1 MDDLKYQVDLLTA
14 LNERL
19 MNSEKMY
26 RHIAECTGSL
36 FMYFDFKASP
46 VKVDLIGPWDDVL
59 GVKIVNHPYDQS
71 YLLNNFL
78 CEEDQDLFR
87 VRLLEIEREK
97 KESDSIEIRSKNKHK
112 WFKCNVTVSYASDGS
127 PLEKIIHIVDITKNK
142 INAEEL
148 EYLAFYDSLT
158 GVYNR
163 NYFVK
168 KLRDLCD
175 KAQNDEVSV
184 EVLFVDI
191 DDFKKINDSLG
202 LVYGDELVQEFG
214 QFLKEFNTEDIVVG
228 KFGSDV
234 FVIAI
239 YNPCGSRSADV
250 IYRKINER
258 LRHPFVLTDRSEVK
272 FTVTCG
278 VAEYPDA
285 GKTALEVMKNA
296 EIVLYKAKENS
307 NSKIQYFDP
316 EILNK
321 FLKNVSIEKKMKE
334 AVENED
340 FVLYY
345 QPLYESVSG
354 KIRGAE
360 VLLRW
365 PDNDGGFV
373 SNPDEFI
380 PIAEKNGVIIPVG
393 EWILKEAFRTLNEWR
408 TKYHLPII
416 LCINISAIQL
426 QKDNFVEQLQ
436 QLVQMYGI
444 NPEQL
449 ELEITETVLIN
460 NFDDIVDKI
469 KTIRGIGMRVSLDD
483 FGTGFSSL
491 SYLNN
496 LPIDTIKIDKSFIDS
511 AVVNDS
517 CGIITESIIKMAQR
531 LGYDTVA
538 EGVETKDQFNYLRKN
553 NCDIIQG
560 FLVGKPVPKNEFEKI
575 LIRQMP

>member
-26 RHIAECTGSL
+26 RHIAECTGNL
-36 FMYFDFKASP
+36 FMYFDFKSSP
-46 VKVDLIGPWDDVL
+46 TKVDLIGPWDELL
-59 GVKIVNHPYDQS
+59 GVKVANHPYDQS
-71 YLLNNFL
+71 YMLNFL
-78 CEEDQDLFR
+78 FEEDQDLFR
-87 VRLLEIEREK
+87 VKLLEIEREGK
-97 KESDSIEIRSKNKHK
+97 QKESIEVRSKNQHM
-112 WFKCNVTVSYASDGS
+112 WLKCDALVNYDSYGT
-127 PLEKIIHIVDITKNK
+127 PLEKIICLEDITKNK
-142 INAEEL
+142 INDEEL

-158 GVYNR
+158 GVFNR
-163 NYFVK
+163 NYFIK
-168 KLRDLCD
+168 QLRDLCE
-175 KAQNDEVSV
+175 KAEKDQVSV

-214 QFLKEFNTEDIVVG
+214 QFLKDFNSEDVVVG

-234 FVIAI
+234 FVVSI

-258 LRHPFVLTDRSEVK
+258 LRHPFVLSDRSSVK

-296 EIVLYKAKENS
+296 EIVLYRSKEIGT
-307 NSKIQYFDP
+307 KIQYFDP
-316 EILNK
+316 EILKKFNK
-321 FLKNVSIEKKMKE
+321 TINLEKKMKE
-334 AVENED
+334 AVENND
-340 FVLYY
+340 FVLFY
-345 QPLYESVSG
+345 QPLYESTNG
-354 KIRGAE
+354 RLRGAE

-365 PDNDGGFV
+365 PDKEGGFV
-373 SNPDEFI
+373 SAPCEFI
-380 PIAEKNGVIIPVG
+380 PIAEKNGSIVPVG
-393 EWILKEAFRTLNEWR
+393 EWILKEAFRSLNEWR

-426 QKDNFVEQLQ
+426 EKDNFVEQLQ
-436 QLVQMYGI
+436 QLIQIYGI
-444 NPEQL
+444 NPEQI
-449 ELEITETVLIN
+449 ELEITESVLIN
-460 NFDDIVDKI
+460 NFEDIIDKI

-491 SYLNN
+491 SYLKN

-511 AVVNDS
+511 AITSDS
-517 CGIITESIIKMAQR
+517 CGIITESVIQMAQK
-531 LGYDTVA
+531 LGFQTVA
-538 EGVETKDQFNYLRKN
+538 EGVENKEQFNYLRKN
-553 NCDIIQG
+553 KCDIIQG
-560 FLVGKPVPKNEFEKI
+560 FLLGKPVSKSEFEKI